1 MNSITPVTNTN
12 SIRCADFVRITSRT
26 RSSAPFT
33 IGNEYTISSVGTTDF
48 MAIGASSNAYG
59 VTFTAT
65 GAGSGNGVATQ
76 VAVYRFSTAPNA
88 MTISAVDANAF
99 TGLGSLVSVG
109 SVTRDIK
116 STANETQ
123 FTLVGIDPAMLG
135 IVLGADIKGSLI
147 EAWHGFFNTDGT
159 LITSGGTGGLYKFFT
174 GYINTFAISE
184 QWMEEI
190 NQMIGTISVSASSVQ
205 IILKNRIAGR
215 YTNDANWKFFNP
227 TDNSMER
234 VANIATLTWAFG
246 KTP

>member
-1 MNSITPVTNTN
+1 MNPITPVTNTN
-12 SIRCADFVRITSRT
+12 SIRCADFVRVTSRN
-26 RSSAPFT
+26 RFSAPFA
-33 IGNEYTISSVGTTDF
+33 IGQDYTILSHGTTDF
-48 MAIGASSNAYG
+48 MAIGAANNNVGTA
-59 VTFTAT
+59 FTAT

-88 MTISAVDANAF
+88 MTISAVDSNAF
-99 TGLGSLVSVG
+99 LGLGSLVSVG

-123 FTLVGIDPAMLG
+123 FTLVGIDPTMLG
-135 IVLGADIKGSLI
+135 VVLGADIKGSLI

-174 GYINTFAISE
+174 GYVNSFAINE

-190 NQMIGTISVSASSVQ
+190 SQMIGTIAITASSVQ

-227 TDNSMER
+227 TDTSMER
-234 VANIATLTWAFG
+234 VAPISSLTWAFG
-246 KTP
+246 KTQ